1 MQPLPCI
8 SALYPAA
15 RDRGLAAAVLPV
27 LVVDRG
33 RCLFCCLD
41 GDHECVS
48 NRLAG
53 TKVLGVV
60 HAFDVDRERVI
71 VAEHHGAVTLDDLV
85 LEAPSPDRVV
95 LRINAFSACELLVWS
110 GEVHLRASV
119 AVEPTGSGGH
129 IRQRDGEAMPF
140 CACTK
145 RRWEGQ
151 LVDVTL
157 IASYQSSAD

>member
-15 RDRGLAAAVLPV
+15 RAIAGLLPQSC
-27 LVVDRG
+27 LYFVVDRG

-48 NRLAG
+48 HRLAG

-71 VAEHHGAVTLDDLV
+71 VAEHHGAVALDDLV

-95 LRINAFSACELLVWS
+95 LRINAFSACESLIWG
-110 GEVHLRASV
+110 GEIHLRTSV
-119 AVEPTGSGGH
+119 AVEPTDGGGH
-129 IRQRDGEAMPF
+129 VRQGDSDAMPF
-140 CACTK
+140 SAGTK
-145 RRWEGQ
+145 RRREGQ
-151 LVDVTL
+151 LVGVTL
-157 IASYQSSAD
+157 IASADG